1 MEFLLRKLDS
11 GGGVGVLLDSR
22 GRKDAALSRDLVRV
36 AKSFGIWVYLILEAL
51 ARWRHVQEGRLQ
63 AREANSRGNCVVGDP
78 RWIAWN
84 FFPETHGQSV
94 LNSLNQTSLTEAAQ
108 K

>member
-22 GRKDAALSRDLVRV
+22 GRKDAALSRELVRV
-36 AKSFGIWVYLILEAL
+36 AKSFGVWVCLILEAL
-51 ARWRHVQEGRLQ
+51 ARWSHAQEGRLQ
-63 AREANSRGNCVVGDP
+63 AREANSKGNCVGDP